1 VIRAAVQIGGLDVPV
16 VAVAGLEPF
25 GEWDADARV
34 IRIRA
39 GLDPP
44 LAASTLLHEIIH
56 AIDDAHGTRISEV
69 ATRAIEC
76 GLVAALRH
84 DPAGARAW
92 LDALLGPE
100 TDIGGLSAC
109 PCKA

>member
-1 VIRAAVQIGGLDVPV
+1 MNVQIGGLDVRV
-16 VAVAGLEPF
+16 VFVAGLEPF

-44 LAASTLLHEIIH
+44 LAASTLLHEILH
-56 AIDDAHGTRISEV
+56 GIDDAHGTRISEV

-92 LDALLGPE
+92 MDALIGPE
-100 TDIGGLSAC
+100 TGAFDVSAW